1 MTDIFFKE
9 YNMNQLVLP
18 MDLNDSIPEDHVS
31 RAVNDF
37 VNRVD
42 HQVFVQAYKGGGRPA
57 YDPRLMTKVLLYAY
71 TQKWYSCRQIA
82 RALRE
87 NLPMMWLAA
96 RQMPDFRTIQRFRA
110 HHMKT
115 VLQDVFESFVSQLL
129 NDGYVTGEDYFIDGT
144 KMEANANRYTFVW
157 KKSVRHYQTGVQE
170 KVRTIFREIQEQ
182 MTLDDQSLQDFAGD
196 PKKKVSAQE
205 MENWTEKVEEQMNEK
220 QAEPNDSSSKRQLK
234 KQLKALKTDL
244 IPREKKYE
252 KQLATC
258 GERNSYA
265 KTDPDATFMRM
276 KEDPMKNGQLKA
288 GYNVQM
294 GTENQMILFYT
305 LHQNPTD
312 TRTLI
317 SHLKQLADSPVGHPE
332 SIIADAGYGSE
343 ENYVHLLEEQ
353 YQALIPY
360 NQLRKEEQRKFKKEL
375 SKVQNWDYDE
385 KNDRF
390 ICPNKQRVLFRKY
403 MTRTDHYGYKRDFK
417 IYECEDC
424 SGCPFKAKCT
434 KAKGNR
440 QVHYN
445 PVYEEVKAK
454 ARQAL
459 YSEEGRAKYRQ
470 RKLEVEPVFGNLK
483 QNMDFR
489 RFHLRGLD
497 KVSIEFGLLALAHNL
512 MKKVRRD
519 FTQEG
524 APHFHTKKNRREI
537 FLQIFSPVLE
547 F

>member
-1 MTDIFFKE
+1 
-9 YNMNQLVLP
+9 
-18 MDLNDSIPEDHVS
+18 
-31 RAVNDF
+31 VNDF

-265 KTDPDATFMRM
+265 KTDPDATFMR
-276 KEDPMKNGQLKA
+276 
-288 GYNVQM
+288 
-294 GTENQMILFYT
+294 
-305 LHQNPTD
+305 
-312 TRTLI
+312 
-317 SHLKQLADSPVGHPE
+317 
-332 SIIADAGYGSE
+332 
-343 ENYVHLLEEQ
+343 
-353 YQALIPY
+353 
-360 NQLRKEEQRKFKKEL
+360 
-375 SKVQNWDYDE
+375 
-385 KNDRF
+385 
-390 ICPNKQRVLFRKY
+390 
-403 MTRTDHYGYKRDFK
+403 
-417 IYECEDC
+417 
-424 SGCPFKAKCT
+424 
-434 KAKGNR
+434 
-440 QVHYN
+440 
-445 PVYEEVKAK
+445 
-454 ARQAL
+454 
-459 YSEEGRAKYRQ
+459 
-470 RKLEVEPVFGNLK
+470 
-483 QNMDFR
+483 
-489 RFHLRGLD
+489 
-497 KVSIEFGLLALAHNL
+497 
-512 MKKVRRD
+512 
-519 FTQEG
+519 
-524 APHFHTKKNRREI
+524 
-537 FLQIFSPVLE
+537 
-547 F
+547 